1 MNTDEMLLSELFRP
15 KSIDDLH
22 LTKKDLNF
30 LKSMSKNKK
39 NIKNLLFFG
48 APGIGKTSAARIL
61 IDDMDM
67 SAMTLDAR
75 SLRGKNSIKNVM
87 EDFFSAVSFD
97 GNYKTVI
104 MNEADA
110 LKKSDQTYL
119 LDAIERFA
127 NSGRFILTANN
138 ITRIILPLKSRLTQ
152 INFDVP
158 QPDQKTVIA
167 KIIARYE
174 RILGEHGR
182 RVDAEIISKKVHI
195 YFPDLRTVAN
205 ELEKEIMSKDF

>member
-22 LTKKDLNF
+22 LTKKDHNF

-104 MNEADA
+104 LNEADA
-110 LKKSDQTYL
+110 LKTSDQTYL

-127 NSGRFILTANN
+127 NNGRFILTANN
-138 ITRIILPLKSRLTQ
+138 MTRIIVPLKSRLT
-152 INFDVP
+152 
-158 QPDQKTVIA
+158 
-167 KIIARYE
+167 
-174 RILGEHGR
+174 
-182 RVDAEIISKKVHI
+182 
-195 YFPDLRTVAN
+195 
-205 ELEKEIMSKDF
+205 